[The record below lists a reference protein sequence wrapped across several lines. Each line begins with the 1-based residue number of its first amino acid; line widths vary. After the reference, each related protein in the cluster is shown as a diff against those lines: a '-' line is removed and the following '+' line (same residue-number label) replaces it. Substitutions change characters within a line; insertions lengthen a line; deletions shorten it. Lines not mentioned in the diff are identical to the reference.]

1 MGSLACHPIISS
13 PVETRK
19 TGRLPLEN
27 LFVAAQG
34 FALGGSL
41 IVAIGAQ
48 NVFVLRQ
55 AFLKTHVLPVV
66 LFCAM
71 ADAVLV
77 VMGALGLGALVRASD
92 TALRIIAFGG
102 AAFLFW
108 YGLQAV
114 GRAMRPG
121 RLEADNAGE
130 QTLRQALATVAAVTL
145 LNPHVYLDT
154 VVLVGGISASYPPGD
169 QIWFVVGVIAASF
182 SWFFALG
189 YGGRALAPLFRT
201 PRAWQIFDLIIAA
214 IMGLLAWRLLMLG
227 MSPETY

>member
-1 MGSLACHPIISS
+1 
-13 PVETRK
+13 VEK
-19 TGRLPLEN
+19 LL
-27 LFVAAQG
+27 VAAQG

-41 IVAIGAQ
+41 IVAIGVQ

-77 VMGALGLGALVRASD
+77 FMGALGLGALVRGSD
-92 TALRIIAFGG
+92 MALRVIAFGG

-108 YGLQAV
+108 YGLQATM
-114 GRAMRPG
+114 RAMRPG
-121 RLEADNAGE
+121 RLEADNGGA
-130 QTLRQALATVAAVTL
+130 QTPRQAIATVAAVTL

-169 QIWFVVGVIAASF
+169 QLWFVIGVIVASF

-189 YGGRALAPLFRT
+189 YGGRALAPLFRS
-201 PRAWQIFDLIIAA
+201 PRAWQIFDLIIAG
-214 IMGLLAWRLLMLG
+214 IMWLLAWRLVLLG
-227 MSPETY
+227 LSPGGH